1 MNYEEY
7 CAKSN
12 AVEEAREKLKR
23 GQITSKE
30 FYEKYEGVPTTPIP
44 MDFEDTIHKMCDYAR
59 EEYGVGLKG
68 GKLYIVEYSVFADA
82 PDKVCV
88 VFDTEFHGEADGDY
102 SVFEFPVNIFSDNV
116 ARSIFEEDIEYAYRR
131 KKEREEKQEKKDEQR
146 AKFRNEFSR
155 QLADERN
162 KRTDVKNWEKLKPE
176 YLKNEVYLVIDSLIK
191 RGILDKEHREDYIA
205 YAKIDLI

>member
-1 MNYEEY
+1 MDYKEY
-7 CAKSN
+7 CEKSN
-12 AVEEAREKLKR
+12 AVEEAREKLKL
-23 GQITSKE
+23 GQITAKE

-44 MDFEDTIHKMCDYAR
+44 ANFEETIHKMCDYAR

-68 GKLYIVEYSVFADA
+68 GKLCIIDYSIFADA
-82 PDKVCV
+82 PDKVYV

-102 SVFEFPVNIFSDNV
+102 SVFEFPVNIFSDDV
-116 ARSIFEEDIEYAYRR
+116 ARSIFEQDIEYTYRR
-131 KKEREEKQEKKDEQR
+131 KKELEEIQEKKDEQR
-146 AKFRNEFSR
+146 AKFRNEFSK

-162 KRTDVKNWEKLKPE
+162 KRTDVKYWEKLKPE

-191 RGILDKEHREDYIA
+191 RGILEKEHREDYIA

>member
-1 MNYEEY
+1 MNYKEY
-7 CAKSN
+7 CEKSD
-12 AVEEAREKLKR
+12 AVEKAREKLKL
-23 GQITSKE
+23 GQITTKE

-44 MDFEDTIHKMCDYAR
+44 ENFEETIHKMCDYAR

-68 GKLYIVEYSVFADA
+68 GKLCIVEYNIFADA

-88 VFDTEFHGEADGDY
+88 VFDTEFHGEADEDY
-102 SVFEFPVNIFSDNV
+102 TVFEFPVNIFSDDV
-116 ARSIFEEDIEYAYRR
+116 ACSIFKSDINYAYRR
-131 KKEREEKQEKKDEQR
+131 KKELEKIQEKKDEQR
-146 AKFRNEFSR
+146 AKFRNEYSK

-162 KRTDVKNWEKLKPE
+162 KRTDVKCWEKLKPE

-191 RGILDKEHREDYIA
+191 RGFLEKEHRDDYIA